1 LNGHAEDA
9 IATLSETLETTED
22 RQLRLA
28 LLSARAKVRRS
39 IDQLREAIDDLEQA
53 LEIDPNVGA
62 DLEQALEALRMA
74 ASADGDLDGERG
86 PTLRLV
92 ALRQARG
99 ADDDARE
106 LLVGWVD
113 RQRKDLEALH
123 QLRAIELGTKNWEG
137 VVKVAGRLVALESGE
152 AQVDAA
158 LTLARACRELGTPGD
173 ARQGLEFARRKQPE
187 VASLRSELQ
196 TIYAELGAKRELAD
210 LLIEDANASED
221 QGGRLDLLRRA
232 ARLYLE
238 L

>member
-1 LNGHAEDA
+1 ACYRATTDWKGLVALLNSVADKTDNPTRKVALLREAATVQSDQLGDHDAAIALLRKASEVTPDDVALRIDLAAALGLNGHAEDA

-152 AQVDAA
+152 AKVDAA
-158 LTLARACRELGTPGD
+158 
-173 ARQGLEFARRKQPE
+173 
-187 VASLRSELQ
+187 
-196 TIYAELGAKRELAD
+196 
-210 LLIEDANASED
+210 
-221 QGGRLDLLRRA
+221 
-232 ARLYLE
+232 
-238 L
+238 